1 MDGFELRTSRLVLR
15 QWRDAD
21 RGPFAAMNADVEVM
35 KFFPRTLEPQE
46 SDALVDEF
54 QAEFEQSGFCPFV
67 VGLRGEGSFLGFLG
81 LHSVSAEMAFAPA
94 VEVGW
99 RLEQKAWGHGYA
111 TEAGA
116 RALRF
121 GFDDLGLDEIVSF
134 TAAVNVASR
143 RVMERLAMV
152 REPTDDFDHPR
163 IPPGH
168 RLGPHVLYRAKRGI
182 PQRT

>member
-1 MDGFELRTSRLVLR
+1 
-15 QWRDAD
+15 
-21 RGPFAAMNADVEVM
+21 MNADVEVM

-99 RLEQKAWGHGYA
+99 RLELKAWG
-111 TEAGA
+111 T
-116 RALRF
+116 
-121 GFDDLGLDEIVSF
+121 
-134 TAAVNVASR
+134 
-143 RVMERLAMV
+143 VMQ
-152 REPTDDFDHPR
+152 P
-163 IPPGH
+163 
-168 RLGPHVLYRAKRGI
+168 RLGPERCASGSTISALTRSCLSRRRSMSPPGE
-182 PQRT
+182 